1 MSGKIKYSPEAQKPM
16 PKIILKSTLKRIN
29 LDEWGESSITF
40 QIPQSYLKEV
50 NKLSNET
57 GKVLDI
63 IIELENDKVTSK

>member
-1 MSGKIKYSPEAQKPM
+1 M

-29 LDEWGESSITF
+29 LDEWGESTITF